1 MTGRTVLITGGAGF
15 IGSRLAADLA
25 ADGDDV
31 VLLDVLHPQ
40 VHAGGWPRLPA
51 GITAIPFDVTVPTM
65 WDAVLRSVRPEIV
78 VHLAAE
84 TGTGQSL
91 TEASRHTRVNVV
103 GTSEMLDGLHRAG
116 HVPERFVLASSR
128 AVYGEGEWAT
138 PDGTRFAADARDVR
152 QLDRA
157 EWDPSAPG
165 NAPGDP
171 GSGPAHPLAHVAA
184 TTQPRPSNVYAATK
198 LAQEHVLHAWA
209 SAHGTPLS
217 VLRLQNVYGPGQS
230 LTNPYT
236 GIVSLFGRLAR
247 EHRSIPVY
255 EDGSITRDFVFVD
268 DVVRALSAATRS
280 TVAGTSTVDIGSGSP
295 MTLLDLAALVAAQA
309 GAPAPQ
315 VTGQYRL
322 GDVRAAFADVSA
334 AGEALGYVPQID
346 PEHGIALLLAWMAT
360 QDVVAQD
367 TPAQDVPAQPQPLR
381 VA

>member
-1 MTGRTVLITGGAGF
+1 MTRTVLITGGAGF

-25 ADGDDV
+25 GAGDDV
-31 VLLDVLHPQ
+31 VLLDSLHPQ
-40 VHAGGWPRLPA
+40 VHASGWPALPA

-65 WDAVLRSVRPEIV
+65 WDAVLRSVHPDVV

-103 GTSEMLDGLHRAG
+103 GTSELLDGLHRAG
-116 HVPERFVLASSR
+116 VVPERFVLASSR
-128 AVYGEGEWAT
+128 AVYGEGDWAT
-138 PDGTRFAADARDVR
+138 ASGERFAADARDVH
-152 QLDRA
+152 QLERA
-157 EWDPSAPG
+157 QWDPASP
-165 NAPGDP
+165 D
-171 GSGPAHPLAHVAA
+171 GSVATPLAHAAA
-184 TTQPRPSNVYAATK
+184 TTHPRPSNVYAATK

-209 SAHGTPLS
+209 SAHGAPLS

-268 DVVRALSAATRS
+268 DVVRALAAATRS
-280 TVAGTSTVDIGSGSP
+280 DRAGTTTVDIGSGAP
-295 MTLLDLAALVAAQA
+295 MTLLDLAGVIAEQA

-322 GDVRAAFADVSA
+322 GDVRAAFADVTA
-334 AGEALGYVPQID
+334 AGALLGYEPRFD
-346 PEHGIALLLAWMAT
+346 PSRGVALLLDWMAT
-360 QDVVAQD
+360 QDAP
-367 TPAQDVPAQPQPLR
+367 TLR
-381 VA
+381 AA

>member
-40 VHAGGWPRLPA
+40 VHAGGWPALPA
-51 GITAIPFDVTVPTM
+51 DITAIPFDVTVPTM
-65 WDAVLRSVRPEIV
+65 WDAVLRSVRPDVV

-103 GTSEMLDGLHRAG
+103 GTSELLDGLHRAG
-116 HVPERFVLASSR
+116 HVPDRFVLASSR

-138 PDGTRFAADARDVR
+138 PDGTRFAAAARDVR

-165 NAPGDP
+165 DAG
-171 GSGPAHPLAHVAA
+171 GGPAHPLAHAAA

-255 EDGSITRDFVFVD
+255 EDGHITRDFVFVD

-280 TVAGTSTVDIGSGSP
+280 TTEGTSTVDIGSGAP

-334 AGEALGYVPQID
+334 AADALGYVPQVD

-360 QDVVAQD
+360 QDAP
-367 TPAQDVPAQPQPLR
+367 TQDVPAQPQPLR

>member
-1 MTGRTVLITGGAGF
+1 MTTRTVLITGGAGF
-15 IGSRLAADLA
+15 IGSRLATRLA
-25 ADGDDV
+25 AAGDDV

-40 VHAGGWPRLPA
+40 VHAGGWPLLPS
-51 GITAIPFDVTVPTM
+51 GITAVPFDVTVPTM
-65 WDAVLRSVRPEIV
+65 WDAVLRTVRPHVV

-103 GTSEMLDGLHRAG
+103 GTSELLDGLHRAG

-138 PDGTRFAADARDVR
+138 DDGERFVADARDVH

-157 EWDPSAPG
+157 QWDPSAPG
-165 NAPGDP
+165 DHAGH
-171 GSGPAHPLAHVAA
+171 AVRPLAHTAA
-184 TTQPRPSNVYAATK
+184 VTQPRPSNVYAATK

-209 SAHGTPLS
+209 SAHGVPLS

-230 LTNPYT
+230 LSNPYT

-247 EHRSIPVY
+247 ERRPIPVY

-268 DVVRALSAATRS
+268 DVVSALASATRS
-280 TVAGTSTVDIGSGSP
+280 AADGTRTVDIGSGSP
-295 MTLLDLAALVAAQA
+295 MTLLELAAVVAAQA
-309 GAPAPQ
+309 GAPAPR

-334 AGEALGYVPQID
+334 ARDALGYVPLVD
-346 PEHGIALLLAWMAT
+346 PEAGIARLLEWMAT
-360 QDVVAQD
+360 QDVPVLDA
-367 TPAQDVPAQPQPLR
+367 A
-381 VA
+381 

>member
-1 MTGRTVLITGGAGF
+1 MTARTVLITGGAGF
-15 IGSRLAADLA
+15 IGSRLAARLA
-25 ADGDDV
+25 AAGDEV

-40 VHAGGWPRLPA
+40 VHAGSWPELPA

-65 WDAVLRSVRPEIV
+65 WDAVLRSVTPDVV

-103 GTSEMLDGLHRAG
+103 GTSELLDGLHRAG
-116 HVPERFVLASSR
+116 QVPERFVLASSR

-138 PDGTRFAADARDVR
+138 EDGERFAANARDVH

-157 EWDPSAPG
+157 QWDPAAPG
-165 NAPGDP
+165 ARAGEPV
-171 GSGPAHPLAHVAA
+171 HPLAHEAA
-184 TTQPRPSNVYAATK
+184 TTHPRPSNVYAATK

-230 LTNPYT
+230 LSNPYT

-247 EHRSIPVY
+247 EHRPIPVY
-255 EDGSITRDFVFVD
+255 EDGRITRDFVFVD
-268 DVVRALSAATRS
+268 DVVSALTAATRS
-280 TVAGTSTVDIGSGSP
+280 DVAGTSTVDIGSGSP
-295 MTLLDLAALVAAQA
+295 MTLLELAAEIAAQA
-309 GAPAPQ
+309 GAPAPH

-334 AGEALGYVPQID
+334 AADALGYVPRVD
-346 PEHGIALLLAWMAT
+346 PAHGVGLLLDWMAT
-360 QDVVAQD
+360 QDVPSLHVA
-367 TPAQDVPAQPQPLR
+367 
-381 VA
+381 